1 MEDIFKTGPAYD
13 FQRKAMEIF
22 GMQYTETAVYREF
35 CNHLGKNPGN
45 VTGITSIPFLPVTF
59 FKSRDV
65 LRDGRNPELIFR
77 SSGTTDSALRSRHLV
92 SDSIVY
98 RNSLLE
104 SFKTFVGQPSA
115 FRFYSLLPGYSERPD
130 SSLIWMV
137 EELGKAGVGGRVFHF
152 SGNVRMLHAEVEKSN
167 RLNEK
172 NIVFGVTH
180 ALLNY
185 ASLTSATLPFT
196 TIIETGG
203 MKGRG
208 KEITRPELY
217 SILLGNLKP
226 VFLMSEYGMTEML
239 SQAYAGKDG
248 IYHGPPWMK
257 VLVRDVT
264 DPGSVN
270 LRGEGLLNIID
281 LANYNSCSFIA
292 SEDLGRVR
300 EDGGFEVLGRSD
312 HSEVR
317 GCNLLYAG

>member
-1 MEDIFKTGPAYD
+1 
-13 FQRKAMEIF
+13 
-22 GMQYTETAVYREF
+22 
-35 CNHLGKNPGN
+35 
-45 VTGITSIPFLPVTF
+45 
-59 FKSRDV
+59 
-65 LRDGRNPELIFR
+65 
-77 SSGTTDSALRSRHLV
+77 
-92 SDSIVY
+92 
-98 RNSLLE
+98 
-104 SFKTFVGQPSA
+104 
-115 FRFYSLLPGYSERPD
+115 
-130 SSLIWMV
+130 
-137 EELGKAGVGGRVFHF
+137 
-152 SGNVRMLHAEVEKSN
+152 
-167 RLNEK
+167 
-172 NIVFGVTH
+172 
-180 ALLNY
+180 
-185 ASLTSATLPFT
+185 
-196 TIIETGG
+196 

-217 SILLGNLKP
+217 SILLGKLKP
-226 VFLMSEYGMTEML
+226 GFLMSEYGMTEML